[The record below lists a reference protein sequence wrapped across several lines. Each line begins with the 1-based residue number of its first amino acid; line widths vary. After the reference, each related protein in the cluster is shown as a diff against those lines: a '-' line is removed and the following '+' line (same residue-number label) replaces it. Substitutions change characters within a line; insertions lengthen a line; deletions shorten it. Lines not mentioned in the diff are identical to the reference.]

1 MKKYL
6 FGALALPLL
15 FACSSEDFD
24 EKVVSNDQFAGI
36 AKVDATFSM
45 DGAFTRFDGGVWNTE
60 EDDVWGFAWM
70 GGVGGVGIDGKAYQ
84 NHNLIQTNGI
94 FTPQTSIYVGKYY
107 IYRPYDKTT
116 VSPQA
121 IKFKSL
127 EEQPLAEGFES
138 EKKPWKNLAKTAINI
153 GDKWTDVT
161 TGGWTDASGKKWDK
175 AGIKQ
180 NYKIYAAMFSNQTCL
195 ELTYTNNNVAF
206 DGKSIAGATD
216 INYTYPAGSTI
227 GAADIYSGTVL
238 LADAPKSFTYAPTAS
253 PNGTSHNGNF
263 WETKQISGVGGFAGT
278 AGAITLK
285 SPDANKDGILDGVST
300 GEEGCTQWF
309 WFNSLPATTPAGSA
323 ATVTTTLNTSYGDI
337 VVAPTLAA
345 CAWALE
351 DPTGTPI
358 GQKTPVKWTPE
369 WIKLAA
375 ADALPTAST
384 PREWDPSLHTTFIN
398 ELGNHKGKYVIAIDF
413 KNSDMSKMHIVDD
426 NHLQKAL
433 KFYIASG
440 KTEAVVL
447 NLDKDA
453 DNEFKISK
461 ISIALIQTIQ
471 NAGHNVK
478 VKACALD
485 AAHTPGKIV
494 VTQDGQAALGLAAA
508 TDVPNLNNVFAAATD
523 VYLSKNYTWTW
534 SDKIKTG
541 TTAGELT
548 IDANVNSITN
558 EGTLNVTAQNIQLS
572 IATVA
577 GPPAQYTLA
586 NAADATMNITKV
598 TTVKNAL
605 TNLGTINVGAADN
618 TAAELRAY
626 NATITNDATTLTAYG
641 TINNY
646 GVVGKSAGTTGQVD
660 NYGHINMENDGAIT
674 LLHSNELNGNIAP
687 DGPFKTTFVA
697 GTNMMGT
704 VVLPEGNPY
713 ALVSVSNTDET
724 GFIKYNWT
732 ASTYSHDDGNV
743 KYNTIVVSNNIEFTG
758 WTTCDEIKFIEFNG
772 TRSQV
777 VNPATFNFLNKL
789 KGVIVNP
796 GKSFILE
803 KTNVLDCYD
812 GAFLG
817 AGATIYRGG
826 AFLYQGANFKAAQT
840 TNYLGTWSLD
850 QIVEW

>member
-60 EDDVWGFAWM
+60 EGDVWGFAWM

-121 IKFKSL
+121 INFKSL

-138 EKKPWKNLAKTAINI
+138 EKQPWKNLAKTAINI

-161 TGGWTDASGKKWDK
+161 TGGWTDTSGKKWDK

-227 GAADIYSGTVL
+227 GAADIYSGKVL

-263 WETKQISGVGGFAGT
+263 WETKQISGVGGFVGT

-375 ADALPTAST
+375 ADALPTATT

-494 VTQDGQAALGLAAA
+494 VTQDGQAALGLTAA
-508 TDVPNLNNVFAAATD
+508 TEVPNLNNVFAVATD

-534 SDKIKTG
+534 SGSTTG
-541 TTAGELT
+541 ANAYKLPLT
-548 IDANVNSITN
+548 IDSNVTSITN
-558 EGTLNVTAQNIQLS
+558 EGTLTVNATNVELYDLDLAAHS
-572 IATVA
+572 AAT
-577 GPPAQYTLA
+577 LE
-586 NAADATMNITKV
+586 NAAGATMNITKV
-598 TTVKNAL
+598 TTVKNDL
-605 TNLGTINVGAADN
+605 TNLGTINVGAA
-618 TAAELRAY
+618 AELRAY
-626 NATITNDATTLTAYG
+626 DATITNDASSLTAQGIINNAGVVGVTYATTGVFNNYG
-641 TINNY
+641 TIDM
-646 GVVGKSAGTTGQVD
+646 K
-660 NYGHINMENDGAIT
+660 NDAAIT
-674 LLHSNELNGNIAP
+674 LLSSNEILGSTMDAAWTAGN
-687 DGPFKTTFVA
+687 KR
-697 GTNMMGT
+697 GT
-704 VVLPEGNPY
+704 VLLPDNNPT
-713 ALVSVSNTDET
+713 ALVSVSNTAET

-732 ASTYSHDDGNV
+732 GGTTYAKPAGNV
-743 KYNTIVVSNNIEFTG
+743 KYNTLVVSTDITFRAPATEIQFLEFTG
-758 WTTCDEIKFIEFNG
+758 TTR
-772 TRSQV
+772 TQV
-777 VNPATFNFLNKL
+777 VNPQYYGYLNPTL
-789 KGVIVNP
+789 KGIIVAP
-796 GKSFILE
+796 GKGIIIE
-803 KTNVLDCYD
+803 KGNEIVCSE
-812 GAFLG
+812 GSHLG
-817 AGATIYRGG
+817 AGA
-826 AFLYQGANFKAAQT
+826 AVYQGGSFIPGNTGIAGT
-840 TNYLGTWSLD
+840 TVTDYLGTWSTD
-850 QIVEW
+850 QVVVY